1 MKDFEDLELDT
12 IWDLYLTLNIC
23 SEETLQ
29 VVTSIN
35 GYNLATMKDILY
47 ATTGLRSIEQVI
59 DEWGLTPD
67 SDPELFDDDYVEEDE
82 DEDEDEEKSDL
93 EEELKA
99 LSKKDL
105 RAIAKDFEVEVAKD
119 DSKEDIIEALLEEVE
134 EEDLEEALEDLE

>member
-1 MKDFEDLELDT
+1 MKDFEDLELDV

-29 VVTSIN
+29 VVTNIN
-35 GYNLATMKDILY
+35 GYNVDTMKDILY

-82 DEDEDEEKSDL
+82 DY
-93 EEELKA
+93 
-99 LSKKDL
+99 
-105 RAIAKDFEVEVAKD
+105 
-119 DSKEDIIEALLEEVE
+119 
-134 EEDLEEALEDLE
+134 

>member
-29 VVTSIN
+29 VVTNIN
-35 GYNLATMKDILY
+35 GYNLDTMKDILY
-47 ATTGLRSIEQVI
+47 ATVGLRSIEQVI

-82 DEDEDEEKSDL
+82 DY
-93 EEELKA
+93 
-99 LSKKDL
+99 
-105 RAIAKDFEVEVAKD
+105 
-119 DSKEDIIEALLEEVE
+119 
-134 EEDLEEALEDLE
+134 

>member
-29 VVTSIN
+29 VVTNIN
-35 GYNLATMKDILY
+35 GYNLDTMKDILY

-82 DEDEDEEKSDL
+82 DEDEDY
-93 EEELKA
+93 
-99 LSKKDL
+99 
-105 RAIAKDFEVEVAKD
+105 
-119 DSKEDIIEALLEEVE
+119 
-134 EEDLEEALEDLE
+134 

>member
-82 DEDEDEEKSDL
+82 DEDEDY
-93 EEELKA
+93 
-99 LSKKDL
+99 
-105 RAIAKDFEVEVAKD
+105 
-119 DSKEDIIEALLEEVE
+119 
-134 EEDLEEALEDLE
+134 

>member
-29 VVTSIN
+29 VVTNIN
-35 GYNLATMKDILY
+35 GYNLDTMKDILY

-67 SDPELFDDDYVEEDE
+67 TFPELFDDDYVEEDE
-82 DEDEDEEKSDL
+82 DGDY
-93 EEELKA
+93 
-99 LSKKDL
+99 
-105 RAIAKDFEVEVAKD
+105 
-119 DSKEDIIEALLEEVE
+119 
-134 EEDLEEALEDLE
+134 

>member
-29 VVTSIN
+29 VVTNIN
-35 GYNLATMKDILY
+35 GYNLDTMKDILY

-82 DEDEDEEKSDL
+82 DY
-93 EEELKA
+93 
-99 LSKKDL
+99 
-105 RAIAKDFEVEVAKD
+105 
-119 DSKEDIIEALLEEVE
+119 
-134 EEDLEEALEDLE
+134 